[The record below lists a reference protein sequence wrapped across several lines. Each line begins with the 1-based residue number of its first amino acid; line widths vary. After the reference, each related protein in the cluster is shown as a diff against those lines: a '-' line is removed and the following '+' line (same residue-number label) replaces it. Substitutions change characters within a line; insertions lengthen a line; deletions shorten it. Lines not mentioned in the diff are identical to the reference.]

1 MIDAVSIS
9 DRRVVVLKKVTNREF
24 VLHKKILSLPGA
36 PMHFLPIIDVLLLPD
51 TDDYFLIVTPLGHS
65 HHLPLFDSVY
75 ELLHCVLQLSQV
87 NRPAENKLLL
97 LKRDQGS
104 RYTT

>member
-9 DRRVVVLKKVTNREF
+9 DKRVVVLKKVTNREF
-24 VLHKKILSLPGA
+24 VLHKKILSLPDA
-36 PMHFLPIIDVLLLPD
+36 PTHFLPIIDVLLSPD
-51 TDDYFLIVTPLGHS
+51 TDDHFLIATPLGHS
-65 HHLPLFDSVY
+65 LHLPLFDSVY
-75 ELLHCVLQLSQV
+75 ELLQCILQLSKV
-87 NRPAENKLLL
+87 NRPAENRLLL